1 MHDQSPYIALIG
13 NPNSGKTAIFNLLT
27 GMNQKVSNYPGITV
41 EKKRGIAH
49 ISSHQSMEIWDLP
62 GAYSLIPESMDEHI
76 VSMQVLRWMQGM
88 DRPRAIISVV
98 DSCSLSRNLYLTSQL
113 LKLNIPIIIALN
125 MMDRLK
131 RRNQEIDVNALKN
144 LLGVAAVVPMSAREK
159 WGIEELKSAIVDL
172 DAFSASS
179 AASA

>member
-1 MHDQSPYIALIG
+1 MNDQSPYIALIG

-41 EKKRGIAH
+41 EKKRGISH
-49 ISSHQSMEIWDLP
+49 ISSYQSMEIWDLP
-62 GAYSLIPESMDEHI
+62 GAYSLIPESMDEQI

-113 LKLNIPIIIALN
+113 LELNVPIQVPLCVCRRFLSCLLFLKLFLYLFLYMSFEDHQLIPLN
-125 MMDRLK
+125 L
-131 RRNQEIDVNALKN
+131 QYFQVHLSPG
-144 LLGVAAVVPMSAREK
+144 L
-159 WGIEELKSAIVDL
+159 
-172 DAFSASS
+172 
-179 AASA
+179 